1 MFSSL
6 QKKTVLGMHTQVLC
20 YHSLTGNR
28 SIYDYEIDDVHGAKS
43 LDWSLYRGSV
53 ILVVNVASF

>member
-1 MFSSL
+1 MLSAC
-6 QKKTVLGMHTQVLC
+6 VRCEVLC

-28 SIYDYEIDDVHGAKS
+28 SIYDYEIDDVHGAKP

-53 ILVVNVASF
+53 VLVVNVASF